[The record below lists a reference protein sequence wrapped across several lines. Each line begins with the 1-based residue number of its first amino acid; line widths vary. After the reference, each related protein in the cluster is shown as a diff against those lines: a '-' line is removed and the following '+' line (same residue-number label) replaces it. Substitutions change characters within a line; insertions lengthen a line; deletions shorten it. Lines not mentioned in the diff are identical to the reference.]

1 MQNQNLNIDEG
12 LVNDIFDK
20 FIFNLNQ
27 LSKIENYSL
36 EIDKDS
42 LRSIQNKNSKSSLNK
57 ILDFIFIIL
66 KEVNTQFVIW
76 IYQIAML
83 LIFKTLL
90 ILNL

>member
-42 LRSIQNKNSKSSLNK
+42 IRSIQNKNSKSSLNK
-57 ILDFIFIIL
+57 NFGFYFYNFE
-66 KEVNTQFVIW
+66 EVNTQFVIW

-83 LIFKTLL
+83 FSKLF
-90 ILNL
+90 